1 MKRFTL
7 LSAAFLLAAPAF
19 AQEATPQPPAQ
30 PVEPPSKFYL
40 ELDKTDLDLIGTAIN
55 ELPKKIADPLI
66 NRLNAQLSAQTQPNI
81 AANRDMALQPQKGK
95 KK

>member
-1 MKRFTL
+1 MKRFAL
-7 LSAAFLLAAPAF
+7 LSATFLLATPTF
-19 AQEATPQPPAQ
+19 AQETTPQPPAQ
-30 PVEPPSKFYL
+30 PIEPPSKFYL
-40 ELDKTDLDLIGTAIN
+40 ELDKTDLDLIDTAIN

-81 AANRDMALQPQKGK
+81 AASHDLALQPKKEK